1 MYTVPV
7 LLAVSSANG
16 APIAILEC
24 PMATARPK
32 VSLGSESDA
41 TTLISPVPSKL

>member
-16 APIAILEC
+16 APTTTLEC

-32 VSLGSESDA
+32 VSLGSASDA
-41 TTLISPVPSKL
+41 TILTSPVPSKL